1 MVTYNNAIDI
11 LKQVKSI
18 YNDVVAK
25 GDTSEDAHIVG
36 DSFDKAI
43 TALNKQIATKPEIW
57 KNKKFICPTCHTEV
71 KMPSVGTNDVYC
83 EFCGQRLKWG
93 Y

>member
-18 YNDVVAK
+18 YNDVVVK
-25 GDTSEDAHIVG
+25 GDTSENAHIVG

-57 KNKKFICPTCHTEV
+57 KNKKFICPTCHIEV